1 MTNLVI
7 FITIN
12 FFSMVILLLVPKE
25 RGLIANYDY
34 TEKKKQ
40 LLDLIILGIICLN
53 ALFLTVSS
61 IMILVKLS
69 MNLFIN

>member
-25 RGLIANYDY
+25 RGLFANYDY

-40 LLDLIILGIICLN
+40 LLDLIILSIICLN

-69 MNLFIN
+69 MNLFIK